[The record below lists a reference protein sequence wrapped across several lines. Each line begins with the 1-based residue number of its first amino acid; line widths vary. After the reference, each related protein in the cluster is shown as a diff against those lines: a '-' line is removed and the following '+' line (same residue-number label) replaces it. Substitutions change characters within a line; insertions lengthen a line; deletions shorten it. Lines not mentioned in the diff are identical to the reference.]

1 MTLDSGEPVQFRGM
15 SVTPVGHTPGMSTT
29 TTKRRGDRSSNGAAQ
44 LVLLDGGGVIARRE
58 WQLDEKTRRIGRVG
72 VAQARAILRDA
83 HPADER
89 RAS

>member
-1 MTLDSGEPVQFRGM
+1 
-15 SVTPVGHTPGMSTT
+15 MSTT
-29 TTKRRGDRSSNGAAQ
+29 TPKRHRDRADRPARTGQ
-44 LVLLDGGGVIARRE
+44 LVLLDGGGVIPRRE

-83 HPADER
+83 QPAGER

>member
-1 MTLDSGEPVQFRGM
+1 
-15 SVTPVGHTPGMSTT
+15 MSTT
-29 TTKRRGDRSSNGAAQ
+29 TPQRREERPERQARAGRTGQ
-44 LVLLDGGGVIARRE
+44 LVLLDGGGVAPRRE